1 MIISCFQ
8 SCNSFRSVFID
19 LLNNLVLGFI
29 GTDTGCRFLC
39 QSCIQVG
46 YVITNR
52 IFCFYNSPILD
63 SSIILRHIGVSCI
76 FLEVFLH
83 IGNPVIQCLIS
94 TFTGCFFSVICS
106 FTSSCLIVVSCFQSC
121 NSFRSVFID
130 LFNNFI
136 LGFIGTDAGCRFL
149 CQSCIQ
155 VGYVITNRIFCFY
168 NSPILDSSIILRHI
182 GVSCIFLEVFLH
194 IGNPVIQCLISTFTG
209 CFFSVICSFTSS
221 CLIVVSCFQ
230 SCNSFR
236 SVFIDLFNNFIL
248 GFIGT
253 DAGCRFLCQSCIQVG
268 YVITNRIFC
277 FYNSSILDSSSI
289 LCYIGVSCIFL
300 EIFLHIGDPVIQ
312 GCFPIFTGSF
322 FSCNGRCIGIN
333 GRFIGTNSRCIGSNG
348 RFIGSNGR
356 CIGSNGRFIRSNG
369 RCIGINGRFIGS
381 NGRCIGI
388 NGRFIGS
395 NGCRVITNCFFVG
408 SDSVCIGGNIFR
420 IVLRCSLCIF
430 QLCNSLP
437 VGIDALLQ
445 FINLLGC
452 VISRPCR
459 LDSKDGASRKNH
471 GR

>member
-19 LLNNLVLGFI
+19 LLNNLVLGLI
-29 GTDTGCRFLC
+29 GSDT
-39 QSCIQVG
+39 
-46 YVITNR
+46 
-52 IFCFYNSPILD
+52 
-63 SSIILRHIGVSCI
+63 
-76 FLEVFLH
+76 
-83 IGNPVIQCLIS
+83 
-94 TFTGCFFSVICS
+94 
-106 FTSSCLIVVSCFQSC
+106 
-121 NSFRSVFID
+121 
-130 LFNNFI
+130 
-136 LGFIGTDAGCRFL
+136 GCRFL

-333 GRFIGTNSRCIGSNG
+333 GRFIG
-348 RFIGSNGR
+348 
-356 CIGSNGRFIRSNG
+356 
-369 RCIGINGRFIGS
+369 
-381 NGRCIGI
+381 
-388 NGRFIGS
+388 S

-408 SDSVCIGGNIFR
+408 SDSVFVGSDSVCIGFNIRR
-420 IVLRCSLCIF
+420 IVLRCSLF
-430 QLCNSLP
+430 LFNLCNPRS
-437 VGIDALLQ
+437 VGIDTLLQ
-445 FINLLGC
+445 FTNLLGC

-471 GR
+471 GC